1 MNKTWVQALKKLTM
15 AKRGLCKCTGGEN
28 CLREISSKC
37 YEDSEIRILFAE
49 MEGSWFIHEVA
60 FKLKYK
66 EWV

>member
-1 MNKTWVQALKKLTM
+1 M
-15 AKRGLCKCTGGEN
+15 
-28 CLREISSKC
+28 REISSKC

-49 MEGSWFIHEVA
+49 MEGSWFIYEVA